1 VAVLLPAE
9 ATERIIMATCD
20 MGFDHEEAAV
30 IPDPEPVVVDPGPNE
45 NDVKIAEIEAEAS
58 IERERIWTEQQENEL
73 AQQNEAL
80 RGELRG
86 IRETLATLMPSE
98 PETPDEPVV
107 VPVPAAGPDELVG
120 APPETEPVKKESN
133 SGGGWWDNYK

>member
-1 VAVLLPAE
+1 
-9 ATERIIMATCD
+9 MATCD
-20 MGFDHEEAAV
+20 MGFEHEETAV
-30 IPDPEPVVVDPGPNE
+30 IPEPEPVVVADPGPNE

-86 IRETLATLMPSE
+86 IRETLATLMPPE
-98 PETPDEPVV
+98 PEPDPEPVV
-107 VPVPAAGPDELVG
+107 VPVPDTAAAEPVA
-120 APPETEPVKKESN
+120 APPETEPVRSKGNN
-133 SGGGWWDNYK
+133 SGGWWDSYR